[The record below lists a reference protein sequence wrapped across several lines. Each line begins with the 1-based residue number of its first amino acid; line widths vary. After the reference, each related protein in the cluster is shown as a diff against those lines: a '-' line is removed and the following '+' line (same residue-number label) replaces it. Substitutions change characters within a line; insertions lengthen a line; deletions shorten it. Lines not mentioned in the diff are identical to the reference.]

1 MILKLIGVFL
11 SVSVDDTYSTLLQ
24 SKYEGLRLRSFK
36 TKLELFLF
44 DQCLKQQGLES
55 ISRATFISFK
65 ISDELVHYYQRSWQ
79 VKNGTIKGVDV
90 DKIDEAI
97 VSWNEKNK
105 QLKEILY
112 KDYKS
117 NFDSV
122 LTLDSFASIYPENRA
137 MRKCVYCNITEDQ
150 VDQLRANNNIHTK
163 NARGKHLEIDRLNS
177 NKEYWKHN
185 IVLACYWCNNAKM
198 DEFTYDEFK
207 LTIGPAMDELW
218 SKRMVL

>member
-1 MILKLIGVFL
+1 MIQEA
-11 SVSVDDTYSTLLQ
+11 SYTNLLQ
-24 SKYEGLRLRSFK
+24 SKYEGLRLRGFK

-44 DQCLKQQGLES
+44 DQCLKQQGLEN
-55 ISRATFISFK
+55 ISRAAFISFK
-65 ISDELVHYYQRSWQ
+65 ISDELVVDYERSWQ
-79 VKNGTIKGVDV
+79 VKTGTISGVDV

-97 VSWNEKNK
+97 VGWNEKNK
-105 QLKEILY
+105 SLKEILY
-112 KDYKS
+112 EEYKS

-122 LTLDSFASIYPENRA
+122 LTLYSFASIYPENRS
-137 MRKCVYCNITEDQ
+137 MRKCVYCNITEGQ
-150 VDQLRANNNIHTK
+150 VDQLRANNKIHTK

-177 NKEYWKHN
+177 NKEYEKEN

>member
-1 MILKLIGVFL
+1 MKLFRVFL
-11 SVSVDDTYSTLLQ
+11 SVKVDNSYSDLLQ
-24 SKYEGLRLRSFK
+24 SKYEGLRLRSFN

-44 DQCLKQQGLES
+44 DLCLKQLELE
-55 ISRATFISFK
+55 AVLPTTFISFT
-65 ISDELVHYYQRSWQ
+65 ITDELVVDYQRSWQ
-79 VKNGTIKGVDV
+79 VKIGTINGVDV

-97 VSWNEKNK
+97 ISWNERNK

-112 KDYKS
+112 EEYKS

-122 LTLDSFASIYPENRA
+122 LTLDSFASIYPENRS
-137 MRKCVYCNITEDQ
+137 MRKCVYCNATEDQ
-150 VDQLRANNNIHTK
+150 FDQLSANDNIYTK

-177 NKEYWKHN
+177 NKEYKKEN

-207 LTIGPAMDELW
+207 LNIGPAMDELW
-218 SKRMVL
+218 SKRMML